1 MYKWG
6 NNEILSKDYIDLS
19 PFINQAKLSE
29 KNTVDIKTK
38 LPLRSMEDYYSVIKD
53 NEIGS
58 FVATWVDLESVL

>member
-53 NEIGS
+53 NEIRS

>member
-6 NNEILSKDYIDLS
+6 NSESLSKDYIDLS

-29 KNTVDIKTK
+29 KNTVYIKTK
-38 LPLRSMEDYYSVIKD
+38 LPVRSMEDYYSVIKD

-58 FVATWVDLESVL
+58 FVATWMDLESVI

>member
-6 NNEILSKDYIDLS
+6 NSEILSKDYRELS

-38 LPLRSMEDYYSVIKD
+38 LPLRSMENYYSVIKD

-58 FVATWVDLESVL
+58 FVATWMDLKSVI